1 MNAWVKWNLWKIFH
15 TIHQNLLENVMN
27 SFQQKKEGFRSAFI
41 SHTKGKKKNK
51 IRIPKFELEDIED
64 YYTYYVLI
72 LEISEDLFW
81 NADFSFLKT
90 VALNKSAYDSW
101 KNYAISEECDRAYGK
116 N

>member
-1 MNAWVKWNLWKIFH
+1 MQRIDFCK
-15 TIHQNLLENVMN
+15 
-27 SFQQKKEGFRSAFI
+27 KKEGFRAEFI
-41 SHTKGKKKNK
+41 RQTKEKKKNK

-72 LEISEDLFW
+72 LEISENLFW
-81 NADFSFLKT
+81 NADISFLKT

-101 KNYAISEECDRAYGK
+101 KNYAINEERDRAYGK